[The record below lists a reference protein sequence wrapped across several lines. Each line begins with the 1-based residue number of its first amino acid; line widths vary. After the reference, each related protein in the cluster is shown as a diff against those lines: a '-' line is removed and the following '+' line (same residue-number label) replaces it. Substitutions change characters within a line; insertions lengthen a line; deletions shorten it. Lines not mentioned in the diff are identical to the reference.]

1 MQIDVKRISKL
12 SMLEIEDD
20 KIEKF
25 TNDIQE
31 IIEMVNNLPDFDSV
45 DEELSMDN
53 VMTLREDVAKTDKF
67 KREELLSNAPFV
79 ESGCI
84 VVPKTVD

>member
-45 DEELSMDN
+45 DEELSLDN

>member
-1 MQIDVKRISKL
+1 
-12 SMLEIEDD
+12 
-20 KIEKF
+20 
-25 TNDIQE
+25 
-31 IIEMVNNLPDFDSV
+31 
-45 DEELSMDN
+45 
-53 VMTLREDVAKTDKF
+53 MTLREDVAKTDKF